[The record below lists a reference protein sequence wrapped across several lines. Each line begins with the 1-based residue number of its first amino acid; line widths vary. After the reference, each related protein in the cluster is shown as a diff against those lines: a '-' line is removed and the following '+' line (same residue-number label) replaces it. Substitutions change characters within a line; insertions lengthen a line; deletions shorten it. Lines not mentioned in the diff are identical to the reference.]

1 MSKSACWPGRSSR
14 SGHAREEEPTPLT
27 TKLEQMLTQLGSFPG
42 ASAAW
47 FQLTVTLT
55 HAFGPG
61 EQKCPHLL
69 AGLES
74 SASKGGVPPCGQRQ
88 RRNWFPRESGVGS
101 AKADL
106 ASNREAEVRSA
117 ALAPLV
123 HFAEQNF

>member
-1 MSKSACWPGRSSR
+1 
-14 SGHAREEEPTPLT
+14 
-27 TKLEQMLTQLGSFPG
+27 MLTQLGFFPG

-61 EQKCPHLL
+61 KQKCP
-69 AGLES
+69 ARGLES
-74 SASKGGVPPCGQRQ
+74 SASKGGVPPCRQRQ

-101 AKADL
+101 ANADL

>member
-1 MSKSACWPGRSSR
+1 
-14 SGHAREEEPTPLT
+14 
-27 TKLEQMLTQLGSFPG
+27 MLTQLGFFPG

-61 EQKCPHLL
+61 KQKCPRLL
-69 AGLES
+69 AGAGQMPPLQAGIAS
-74 SASKGGVPPCGQRQ
+74 SASKGGVPPFRQRQ

-101 AKADL
+101 ANADL